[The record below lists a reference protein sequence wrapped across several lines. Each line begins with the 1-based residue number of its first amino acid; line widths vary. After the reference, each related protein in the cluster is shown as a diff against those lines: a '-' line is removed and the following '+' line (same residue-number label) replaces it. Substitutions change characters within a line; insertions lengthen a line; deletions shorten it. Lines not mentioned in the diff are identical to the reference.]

1 MHYVSSVVAALLR
14 YGCRVRRQ
22 IKRPS
27 IQSDARALGLF
38 SCHLVARLVTPN
50 KLSNG
55 LSRREYLLLAN
66 ELAEVRGLVAE
77 DVVVIDVIKDPELV
91 V

>member
-1 MHYVSSVVAALLR
+1 
-14 YGCRVRRQ
+14 
-22 IKRPS
+22 
-27 IQSDARALGLF
+27 
-38 SCHLVARLVTPN
+38 VTPN